1 MLCTVHWE
9 KRTVVYDLVEPF
21 VSLTYVKLYIHNTH
35 TEIFPNGLSAVRLQ
49 RVECWL
55 AAIHSIHIIYY
66 MFIEY
71 ERGVE
76 LISTAVDVFAEPAC
90 ECGFCSRFQYKHWT
104 WTFVIFSCYLTYH
117 LFDFM
122 VSSDRIDL
130 ANGIYQLING
140 ILLVSF

>member
-1 MLCTVHWE
+1 MYSTLGE
-9 KRTVVYDLVEPF
+9 KNSCIRFGRTVRFPHICEIVH
-21 VSLTYVKLYIHNTH
+21 TQHTH
-35 TEIFPNGLSAVRLQ
+35 THIAIFPNGLSAVRLQ

-90 ECGFCSRFQYKHWT
+90 ECGFCSRFQYKH
-104 WTFVIFSCYLTYH
+104 
-117 LFDFM
+117 
-122 VSSDRIDL
+122 
-130 ANGIYQLING
+130 
-140 ILLVSF
+140 